1 MLAIRVAGGGR
12 ACGRI
17 AGLTVDRKERLTVNE
32 GMVRPSPKVLFFDL
46 GNVLLFF
53 DHELACRQMA
63 EVAGID
69 ASAVRRAV
77 FESGL
82 QHAYECGRVS
92 TREFFEAFCN
102 ATQTRPDYAALCHA
116 AAAIFE
122 LNAGIKPLVAQLV
135 AAGYRLALL
144 SNTCEVHWEYVSS
157 GRYGSL
163 FDAFSPQVLSYRLG
177 LAKPQPE
184 IYKAALELARVS
196 PSEAFFTD
204 DRPENV
210 AAACAVGIDA
220 VQFTGT
226 AALHRELRA
235 RGVHCNY

>member
-1 MLAIRVAGGGR
+1 MHN
-12 ACGRI
+12 RI
-17 AGLTVDRKERLTVNE
+17 
-32 GMVRPSPKVLFFDL
+32 VRPTPKVLFFDL

-53 DHELACRQMA
+53 DHDLACRQMA
-63 EVAGID
+63 EVAGIE
-69 ASAVRRAV
+69 ASVVRRAV

-82 QHAYECGRVS
+82 QHAYECGRIS
-92 TREFFEAFCN
+92 TREFCDQFCR
-102 ATQTRPDYAALCHA
+102 ATGTEPDYASLCHA

-122 LNAGIKPLVAQLV
+122 LNVGIKPLLAQLA

-163 FDAFSPQVLSYRLG
+163 LDVFSPRVLSYHLG
-177 LAKPQPE
+177 LVKPQPE
-184 IYKAALELARVS
+184 IYMAALDLAGVA
-196 PSEAFFTD
+196 PTEAFFTD

-226 AALHRELRA
+226 AALHRELLA
-235 RGVHCNY
+235 RGVECNY

>member
-1 MLAIRVAGGGR
+1 MHKR
-12 ACGRI
+12 
-17 AGLTVDRKERLTVNE
+17 
-32 GMVRPSPKVLFFDL
+32 MVRPRPKVLFFDL

-63 EVAGID
+63 EVARID
-69 ASAVRRAV
+69 ATVVRRAV

-82 QHAYECGRVS
+82 QQAYECGRVS
-92 TREFFEAFCN
+92 TREFFEEFCR
-102 ATQTRPDYAALCHA
+102 ATQTQPDYAALCHA

-122 LNAGIKPLVAQLV
+122 LNAGIKPLVAQLK

-144 SNTCEVHWEYVSS
+144 SNTCEVHWEYVSR

-163 FDAFSPQVLSYRLG
+163 FDAFSPRVLSYHLG
-177 LAKPQPE
+177 VAKPQPE

-196 PSEAFFTD
+196 PAEAFFTD

-210 AAACAVGIDA
+210 TAACAVGIDA
-220 VQFTGT
+220 VQFTST
-226 AALHRELRA
+226 SALYRELLA
-235 RGVHCNY
+235 RGIECNY